1 MYRYQGL
8 LSTSKLSGFGVT
20 AGTELC
26 WEHLYEAAAVNF
38 KSARTPVSPAALGAL
53 SPECSGASEKGTLEN
68 VVRGL
73 LKLYPCALGKV
84 EW

>member
-38 KSARTPVSPAALGAL
+38 KSAQTPVSPAALGAL
-53 SPECSGASEKGTLEN
+53 PQSALVLQK
-68 VVRGL
+68 RGL
-73 LKLYPCALGKV
+73 
-84 EW
+84 